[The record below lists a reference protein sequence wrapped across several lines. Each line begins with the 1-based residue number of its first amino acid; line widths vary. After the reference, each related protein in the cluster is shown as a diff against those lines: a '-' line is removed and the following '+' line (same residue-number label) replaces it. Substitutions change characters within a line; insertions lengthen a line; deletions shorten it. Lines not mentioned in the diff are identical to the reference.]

1 MKIDFESL
9 KQVPNDPDSTCF
21 ACGKKNPMGFQLVFY
36 TDEKEI
42 YSKHFIRPEFSGWS
56 HLAHGGILATLL
68 DETMAWTGIYLLK
81 KYILTKSM
89 SISYLK
95 PVSAGSE
102 IVLRGFIEQEIS
114 KREIAVVAEIYNAL
128 GELCATGKGNLV
140 LFSQESFHRLKLTSP
155 EFLETFERHVFLD

>member
-21 ACGKKNPMGFQLVFY
+21 ACGKKNPLGFQLVFY

-42 YSKHFIRPEFSGWS
+42 FSKHFIRSEFSGWS

-114 KREIAVVAEIYNAL
+114 KREIAVVAEIYNVT

-155 EFLETFERHVFLD
+155 EFLENFERHVFLD